1 MKCACIARTISLLG
15 WLIACVLALSLSCA
29 AQGLEPDTRLTQ
41 YAHKVWDIGDAGL
54 LGTPQSIT
62 QTHDGYIWVSTSN
75 GLFRFDGV
83 RFVQWESLPG
93 ETLPS
98 SSLWHLY
105 GARNGSLYIGT
116 DRGLAR
122 ITADHIQNYPNSPRW
137 PGPFVEDVDG
147 VVWMGISGAHSFSS
161 PLCRIGETKL
171 ECLGTQGGFG
181 CGRGLSNTVAKDG
194 SIWVGTDEGTCRWK
208 KGEAPAKQEI
218 PSLVKQNGL
227 AGVTSLAST
236 SDGMLWAGTQHDG
249 DGEGLL
255 QFAHGAWNTYVTP
268 SVDGRKLSVSA
279 LLAAKDNALWIGTT
293 DKGLYRLSKGV
304 LDHIDVEDGLSGRR
318 VLSILEDHEGGVW
331 AVTPMGVDFF
341 RDYATLS
348 FTSNEGTL
356 DTRAR
361 AVAVDG
367 SNSVYLGG
375 DVLIRMRRGK
385 TDQIKDQHANP
396 LHDIQFLFADS
407 RGDLWIGAGRR
418 LFILKNGRSISEISS
433 FSKEGAEIVIYIT
446 EDGNHDVWVSSEDLK
461 TRNSF
466 LIKIHN
472 EKITARYGEAPAM
485 GNQAMNA
492 LAPNPEGGLW
502 VGGALYGLFRFRDGQ
517 FERVQAQEF
526 DDRIENLLQER
537 GGALWLVTPS
547 GFIRFA
553 DGKMKKLDAAN
564 GLPCDGAV
572 NIQDD
577 GEGSKWFYMHCGI
590 MSVSEKSIS
599 SWWNDSRMRI
609 SGRFFGPLEGARPN
623 LFNGSPAQTS
633 NAKLWSA
640 NSYDFQ
646 VIDRHHLPF
655 NPIPPPVIIE
665 MVSADGMELM
675 PDRDLQ
681 LAPHTREIE
690 VDYTG
695 LSLRVPEQVHFRY
708 RLVGHDKK
716 WLEAGTRRQA
726 FYNDLQPGRYIF
738 QVIASNNDGVWNND
752 GAKIVFNVMPA
763 WYQTLW
769 FRILAVL
776 LGTGLVVA
784 VYYLR
789 LSRYA
794 ASLKIRFDERL
805 DERTRLAR
813 DLHDTL
819 LQTIQGSKL
828 VADNARDHADN
839 PQSTVRALDRLSEW
853 LDRAIAEGR
862 DALEA
867 LRSPASESDSLT
879 SALRCAADDCSF
891 HSQIKIIV
899 VTFGMDRELH
909 PIARDEVYRIGYEG
923 IRNACMHSGGTEL
936 LVEVRYRN
944 RSFRLDVHDNGRGMD
959 DGLLQSGK
967 SGHFG
972 LTGMRERALSL
983 GGSLNITSELDRGT
997 TVSLRVPGSAVY
1009 LNRPWRPHLWIAGAI
1024 RRIQRY
1030 LTFRN

>member
-1 MKCACIARTISLLG
+1 MAYVWAF
-15 WLIACVLALSLSCA
+15 SLSCA
-29 AQGLEPDTRLTQ
+29 AQGLEPETKLTQ

-62 QTHDGYIWVSTSN
+62 QTRDGYIWVSTSN

-83 RFVQWESLPG
+83 RFAQWESQPG
-93 ETLPS
+93 EALPS

-137 PGPFVEDVDG
+137 PGPFVEDADG
-147 VVWMGISGAHSFSS
+147 VVWMGISGAHSASS
-161 PLCRIGETKL
+161 PLCSIGKTKL
-171 ECLGTQGGFG
+171 ECLGTQDGFG
-181 CGRGLSNTVAKDG
+181 CGRGLSNTVATDG

-208 KGEAPAKQEI
+208 KGDMPEKQEI

-227 AGVTSLAST
+227 GGVTSLAST
-236 SDGMLWAGTQHDG
+236 SDGMLWAGTQHNG
-249 DGEGLL
+249 EGEGLL

-268 SVDGRKLSVSA
+268 SVDGRQLSVSA
-279 LLAAKDNALWIGTT
+279 LLAAKDDVLWIGTT
-293 DKGLYRLSKGV
+293 DKGLYRLSNGV

-318 VLSILEDHEGGVW
+318 VLSILEDREGGLW

-367 SNSVYLGG
+367 TNSIYLGG
-375 DVLIRMRRGK
+375 DVLIRMRHGK
-385 TDQIKDQHANP
+385 IDQIKDQNANP
-396 LHDIQFLFADS
+396 LQDIQFLFADS
-407 RGDLWIGAGRR
+407 MGNLWIGAGRR
-418 LFILKNGRSISEISS
+418 LFILKNGKSISEISS
-433 FSKEGAEIVIYIT
+433 FSKEGAEIVVYIA
-446 EDGNHDVWVSSEDLK
+446 EDRNHDIWVSSEDLK

-466 LIKIHN
+466 LVKIHD
-472 EKITARYGEAPAM
+472 EKITGKYGGGTLV
-485 GNQAMNA
+485 GNQMINA
-492 LAPNPEGGLW
+492 LAPDPEGGIW
-502 VGGALYGLFRFRDGQ
+502 AGGALHGLFRFRDGQ
-517 FERVQAQEF
+517 FERVMANEF
-526 DDRIENLLQER
+526 DDRVENLLQER
-537 GGALWLVTPS
+537 GGALWLVTPN

-553 DGKMKKLDAAN
+553 DGTMKKLNAAS

-590 MSVSEKSIS
+590 MSVSEKSTS
-599 SWWNDSRMRI
+599 RWWNDSRMRI

-633 NAKLWSA
+633 DGQLWSA

-646 VIDRHHLPF
+646 VVNRNHLPF

-665 MVSADGMELM
+665 MVSADGIEHM

-681 LAPHTREIE
+681 LIPHTREVE

-695 LSLRVPEQVHFRY
+695 LSFRIPEQVRFRY
-708 RLVGHDKK
+708 RLVGHDKI
-716 WLEAGTRRQA
+716 WVEAGTRRQA
-726 FYNDLQPGRYIF
+726 FYNDLKPGRYIF

-763 WYQTLW
+763 WYQTLL
-769 FRILAVL
+769 FRVLAIL
-776 LGTGLVVA
+776 LGMGLVIA
-784 VYYLR
+784 AYYLR

-839 PQSTVRALDRLSEW
+839 PRSTVRALDRLSEW

-867 LRSPASESDSLT
+867 LRSSASESDSLT
-879 SALRCAADDCSF
+879 SALRRAADDCSF
-891 HSQIKIIV
+891 DCQIKVTV
-899 VTFGMDRELH
+899 VTLGMDRELH
-909 PIARDEVYRIGYEG
+909 PIARDEVYRIGYEA

-936 LVEVRYRN
+936 VVEVRCRK
-944 RSFRLDVHDNGRGMD
+944 RSFRLEIRDNGRGMD
-959 DGLLQSGK
+959 RGLLQSGK
-967 SGHFG
+967 TGHFG

-983 GGSLNITSELDRGT
+983 GGTLNITSEPDRGT
-997 TVSLRVPGSAVY
+997 TVSLSVPGSAVY
-1009 LNRPWRPHLWIAGAI
+1009 LNRPWRPHLWIRDAI
-1024 RRIQRY
+1024 RQIQHY
-1030 LTFRN
+1030 FSSPN